1 MLCASETEKD
11 SCQGDSGGAE
21 DCPDKDDDDDDDE
34 NDDDD
39 DEYNG
44 LSAGLGHMCPNPQN
58 GLFQCF

>member
-39 DEYNG
+39 DKNDDDNRGIKE
-44 LSAGLGHMCPNPQN
+44 L
-58 GLFQCF
+58 

>member
-39 DEYNG
+39 DKNDDDDDDKNDDDNRGIKE
-44 LSAGLGHMCPNPQN
+44 L
-58 GLFQCF
+58 